1 MKALVESAQATKTAS
16 EVTALLDTETKNRAL
31 ESMADALTDNAESIV
46 AANAKDMERGRA
58 NGTPEPMLDRLML
71 TADRIAGIAA
81 GVRQVAALPDPVGE
95 IMNEWTTAEGLNIKK
110 VRVPMGVIGMI
121 YEARPNVT
129 VDAASLAFKAGSA
142 ILLRGSASA
151 YESNAELV
159 RVLRAALEK
168 QGVTPD
174 AVCLVEDP
182 GHDAVD
188 RMLKLRGLVDLII
201 PRGGASLIRNAVLN
215 ATVPVIE
222 TGTGNCHVYIDETA
236 DYDMAERIVINAKTQ
251 RTGVCNAMETLLVQE
266 DWAKQHLERLL
277 KTMTKKNVEL
287 HGDEAAGSYCPGVIP
302 ATEDDWANEYLR
314 LAMAVGVVPDVRAAV
329 SHINR
334 YGTRHTEC
342 IVTETPENAAYFQK
356 AVDAAVVNVN
366 ASTRFTDG
374 FMFGFGAE
382 LGIST
387 QKLHARG
394 PMGLREITSYKYL
407 VTGDGQTRA

>member
-1 MKALVESAQATKTAS
+1 MKTLIESAQAAKAAS
-16 EVTALLDTETKNRAL
+16 ALIALLDDETKNRSLRA
-31 ESMADALTDNAESIV
+31 MADALTASAADILD
-46 AANAKDMERGRA
+46 ANAADVARGREK
-58 NGTPEPMLDRLML
+58 GTPEPMLDRLTL
-71 TADRIAGIAA
+71 TAGRIDDIAE

-95 IMNEWTTAEGLNIKK
+95 VLDEWTTAEGLRIQK

-151 YESNAELV
+151 YESNAALV

-168 QGVTPD
+168 SGVTPD

-188 RMLKLRGLVDLII
+188 RMLKLRGLIDLII
-201 PRGGASLIRNAVLN
+201 PRGGASLIQNAVLN

-222 TGTGNCHVYIDETA
+222 TGVGNCHVYIDETA
-236 DYDMAERIVINAKTQ
+236 DYDMTEKIVVNAKTQ

-266 DWAKQHLERLL
+266 DWAKLHLARLL
-277 KTMTKKNVEL
+277 KTMAGKNVEL
-287 HGDEAAGSYCPGVIP
+287 HGDKKAQNYCAGIIP

-314 LAMAVGVVPDVRAAV
+314 LAMAVGIVPDVRAAV
-329 SHINR
+329 EHINR

-342 IVTETPENAAYFQK
+342 IVTGSPENAAFFQK
-356 AVDAAVVNVN
+356 TVDAAVVNVN

-407 VTGDGQTRA
+407 VTGNGQTRA

>member
-1 MKALVESAQATKTAS
+1 MKTLIESAQAAKAACALI
-16 EVTALLDTETKNRAL
+16 ALLDAETKNRSLRA
-31 ESMADALTDNAESIV
+31 MADALTAS
-46 AANAKDMERGRA
+46 AANILEANSADVAHGREK
-58 NGTPEPMLDRLML
+58 GTPEPMLDRLTL
-71 TADRIAGIAA
+71 TAGRIDGIAE

-95 IMNEWTTAEGLNIKK
+95 MLDEWTTAEGLRIQK

-151 YESNAELV
+151 YESNAALV
-159 RVLRAALEK
+159 RVLRASLEK
-168 QGVTPD
+168 SGVTPD

-188 RMLKLRGLVDLII
+188 RMLKLRGLIDLII
-201 PRGGASLIRNAVLN
+201 PRGGASLIQNAVLN

-222 TGTGNCHVYIDETA
+222 TGVGNCHVYIDETA
-236 DYDMAERIVINAKTQ
+236 DYDMAERIVVNAKTQ

-266 DWAKQHLERLL
+266 DWAKLHLARLL
-277 KTMTKKNVEL
+277 KTMTGKNVEL
-287 HGDEAAGSYCPGVIP
+287 HGDKKAQSYCAGVIP

-314 LAMAVGVVPDVRAAV
+314 LAMAVGIVPDVCAAV
-329 SHINR
+329 EHINR

-342 IVTETPENAAYFQK
+342 IVTGSPENAAFFQK
-356 AVDAAVVNVN
+356 TVDAAVVNVN

-407 VTGDGQTRA
+407 VTGTGQTRA